1 MIEVVQDLLGVPYK
15 LGARLPGD
23 GTDCFGLVV
32 ECCRRMGRPIPDPYV
47 SSEMPRD
54 AKQWIAERLTGWRR
68 CEGPV
73 VGGIVELFGMEHPAH
88 IGFLVSET
96 QFLHSLYKT
105 GAVLGRLDREP
116 WRDRVVGFY
125 VYEE

>member
-1 MIEVVQDLLGVPYK
+1 MALVQDLLGVPYK
-15 LGARLPGD
+15 LGARLPGN

-32 ECCRRMGRPIPDPYV
+32 ECCRRIGRPIPDPYV
-47 SSEMPRD
+47 SSEVPRD

-105 GAVLGRLDREP
+105 GAVIGRLDREP

>member
-1 MIEVVQDLLGVPYK
+1 MIEIVQDLLGVPYK
-15 LGARLPGD
+15 LGARLPGN

-47 SSEMPRD
+47 SSEVPRD

-73 VGGIVELFGMEHPAH
+73 VGGIVELCGAEHPAH
-88 IGFLVSET
+88 VGFLVSET

-125 VYEE
+125 VYG

>member
-1 MIEVVQDLLGVPYK
+1 MMALVQDLLGVPYK
-15 LGARLPGD
+15 LGARLPGN

-32 ECCRRMGRPIPDPYV
+32 ECCRRIGRPIPDPYV
-47 SSEMPRD
+47 SSEVPRD
-54 AKQWIAERLTGWRR
+54 AKEWIDERLTGWRR
-68 CEGPV
+68 CDGPV

-88 IGFLVSET
+88 VGFVVSET

-105 GAVLGRLDREP
+105 GAVIGRLDREP

-125 VYEE
+125 VYE

>member
-1 MIEVVQDLLGVPYK
+1 MIELVEDLLGMPYRM
-15 LGARLPGD
+15 GARLPGP

-47 SSEMPRD
+47 SSARPRD
-54 AKQWIAERLTGWRR
+54 AKQWIAERLSGWRR

-88 IGFLVSET
+88 VGFVISET
-96 QFLHSLYKT
+96 QFLHSLQKT
-105 GAVLGRLDREP
+105 GAVVSRLDREP
-116 WRDRVVGFY
+116 WCHRIVGFY
-125 VYEE
+125 VYGD

>member
-1 MIEVVQDLLGVPYK
+1 MMALVQDLLGVPYK
-15 LGARLPGD
+15 LGARLPGN

-47 SSEMPRD
+47 SSDVPRD
-54 AKQWIAERLTGWRR
+54 AKEWIAERLTGWRH

-73 VGGIVELFGMEHPAH
+73 IGGIVELRSSEHPAH

-105 GAVLGRLDREP
+105 GAVIGRLDREP

-125 VYEE
+125 VYE

>member
-1 MIEVVQDLLGVPYK
+1 MMALVQDLLGVPYK
-15 LGARLPGD
+15 LGARLPGN

-32 ECCRRMGRPIPDPYV
+32 ECCRRIGRPIPDPYV
-47 SSEMPRD
+47 SSEVPRD

-88 IGFLVSET
+88 VGFLVSET

-105 GAVLGRLDREP
+105 GAVLGWLDREP

-125 VYEE
+125 VYE